1 MAITKK
7 GQVIKPETMEDIIL
21 QILSTGQELTTNKI
35 MESVRGFHSRKVKR
49 QQLNVHLSQL
59 FKKGRIIRVQKGNG
73 VYIPLSTREKKMN
86 RFRVGQ
92 KVKYSLKKD
101 AVGIVEQ
108 ILFVRGTKRVNY
120 AIKYEDEKN
129 LVHAEGHLLEA
140 VL

>member
-73 VYIPLSTREKKMN
+73 VYIPAIYKAKEN
-86 RFRVGQ
+86 
-92 KVKYSLKKD
+92 
-101 AVGIVEQ
+101 EQ
-108 ILFVRGTKRVNY
+108 V
-120 AIKYEDEKN
+120 
-129 LVHAEGHLLEA
+129 
-140 VL
+140 